1 MARRDD
7 WIDECEMCRMP
18 CMLHKGPCTR
28 KEELNDAEA
37 GEVMKAWGV
46 FKAKMKPILQWQ
58 ENEEQK
64 TRMQSDLLGG
74 IREIVEMMDKKENR
88 TAKIVKPARVPAWTK
103 TMSLEVYLKAL

>member
-1 MARRDD
+1 MESFSDDDLVKMWNALARKDD

-37 GEVMKAWGV
+37 LEAMKAWSV

-64 TRMQSDLLGG
+64 TRIQSDLLGG
-74 IREIVEMMDKKENR
+74 IREIVDLRIK
-88 TAKIVKPARVPAWTK
+88 TGVKFHSKFCLLP
-103 TMSLEVYLKAL
+103 LH